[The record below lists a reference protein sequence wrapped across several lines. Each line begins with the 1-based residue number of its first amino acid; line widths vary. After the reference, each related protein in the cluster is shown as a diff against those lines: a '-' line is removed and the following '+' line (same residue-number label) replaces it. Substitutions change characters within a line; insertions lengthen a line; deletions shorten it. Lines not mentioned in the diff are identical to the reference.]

1 MEKIIILDTNFLVA
15 NTGKINEIIP
25 KLEKN
30 NYKVYVPKMVQ
41 EEYINIQLR
50 KIKEL
55 YKKIE
60 NIKSSNDFL
69 NLKYENEEKVLEWN
83 EKGYNKSF
91 KEYFGD
97 NVIEYKKDNILE
109 NVLERNRYKEP
120 PFYDEPNS
128 SDKGFKDTIIW
139 LSIKEFI
146 NKYENKET
154 FFYYIT
160 SDNGFV
166 KYKHSLEKEIENKYF
181 EIMDIKDVNKLYS
194 KFSIEVPENKKEIEE
209 NVFDS
214 IINEVNLDE
223 AREKINSLMWDFN
236 NYVDVDY
243 YGNENI
249 GNRYE
254 IKKIISYNETETFL
268 NHIQKILKDNFFRKT
283 INPEYIFPT
292 DCQVYSNGCEINLDT
307 LRDID
312 RLYQKISKTEYKD
325 SFIHFVMQKINENKV
340 DDVAFINTEDDD
352 LPF

>member
-1 MEKIIILDTNFLVA
+1 MEKIVILDTNFLVA
-15 NTGKINEIIP
+15 NTGKINEIVP

-30 NYKVYVPKMVQ
+30 NYHVYVPRMVQ

-60 NIKSSNDFL
+60 NIKNSNDFL
-69 NLKYENEEKVLEWN
+69 NLRYENERKVLEWN
-83 EKGYNKSF
+83 ENGYNKSF

-97 NVIEYKKDNILE
+97 NVIEYKKENILE
-109 NVLERNRYKEP
+109 DVLARNRYKEP

-146 NKYENKET
+146 NNYENQDV

-160 SDNGFV
+160 SDNGFI
-166 KYKHSLEKEIENKYF
+166 KYKNSLEGEIANKNC
-181 EIMDIKDVNKLYS
+181 EIIDIKDVNKLYA
-194 KFSIEVPENKKEIEE
+194 KLNIEKTENKDSAEE
-209 NVFDS
+209 NIFDS
-214 IINEVNLDE
+214 IMSEVNLDE
-223 AREKINSLMWDFN
+223 AREKINNLMWDFN

-268 NHIQKILKDNFFRKT
+268 NHIKKVLKDNFFRKT

-292 DCQVYSNGCEINLDT
+292 DCQVYSNGYEINLDT

-312 RLYQKISKTEYKD
+312 GLYQKISKTEYKD